1 MTDSGRNRT
10 PYSGIRWEKV
20 HRIAGTTHMHCEN
33 QAELTAYT
41 SQGLEFAAVSN
52 YYPSAPWFPLASVR
66 ENTFKL
72 RQKSFL
78 RQGKL
83 FKEEIDF
90 RKERSLWEA
99 SDREK
104 YLPFPEDEGEKI
116 FTDIPAGLIEAP
128 NAEHAWFAGIT
139 PYLHVCSPGC
149 TLHTSHFDRARK
161 YGLCEHGF
169 QLGFPLPW
177 KEGFKALLDTLIVPD
192 GGGLVIAHPHE
203 SHFSLEELCGFL
215 DFDSRVLGIEVYN
228 HNSSCTYNDSAETE
242 WDYIL
247 STNRQCFGFFVQD
260 HLMKGRV
267 WKGRNILL
275 AEERTM
281 ESCLQACRKGN
292 FYGAVLGTGYAFD
305 YINFDG
311 RTLTA
316 RCNREGVFQLCSR
329 CGVIMDSAGK
339 EFSFTVPEN
348 ERSKHI
354 YLRLMAW
361 EPDTWERLYTQPVML
376 LP

>member
-1 MTDSGRNRT
+1 MNDNCRNLC
-10 PYSGIRWEKV
+10 PYSGINWEKV

-33 QAELTAYT
+33 QAELTAFT
-41 SQGLEFAAVSN
+41 SQGMEFAAVSN
-52 YYPSAPWFPLASVR
+52 YYPSAPWFPLKDIR

-78 RQGKL
+78 RNGRL
-83 FKEEIDF
+83 FMEEMDF
-90 RKERSLWEA
+90 RKELASWGADEA
-99 SDREK
+99 ARYPE
-104 YLPFPEDEGEKI
+104 LPQDEGENI
-116 FTDIPAGLIEAP
+116 FTDIPENLIEAP
-128 NAEHAWFAGIT
+128 NAEHAWFADFS

-149 TLHTSHFDRARK
+149 TLTTSHFDRSRK
-161 YGLCEHGF
+161 YGMCAHGL

-177 KEGFKALLDTLIVPD
+177 REGFRHLLDSLIIPD

-203 SHFSLEELCGFL
+203 SHLSLEELCGFL
-215 DFDSRVLGIEVYN
+215 DFDQRVLGIEVYN
-228 HNSSCTYNDSAETE
+228 HNSACTYNDSAETE
-242 WDYIL
+242 WDYVL
-247 STNRQCFGFFVQD
+247 GTGRQCFGFFVQD

-275 AEERTM
+275 AEERSM
-281 ESCLQACRKGN
+281 ESCLRAYRSGN
-292 FYGAVLGTGYAFD
+292 FYGAILGTGYAFD
-305 YINFDG
+305 HISFDG

-329 CGVIMDSAGK
+329 CGVIMDSAGR

-348 ERSKHI
+348 ERQKHR

-361 EPDTWERLYTQPVML
+361 EPDTWERLYAQPMML
-376 LP
+376 V